1 MAVVEYADAIKTVS
15 GALTKINKKSP
26 HAKDQKMVLG
36 THRKAATSNPNCSRI
51 YLRGLSSVSYPV
63 SQTEDA
69 INARLRFAAVS
80 AAVKARRKDLS
91 HMAQDLQAFNAQK
104 DSPNGKKTMTA
115 YLWMICGDIYDQ
127 AHNG

>member
-1 MAVVEYADAIKTVS
+1 
-15 GALTKINKKSP
+15 
-26 HAKDQKMVLG
+26 MVLG

-69 INARLRFAAVS
+69 INARLRFGAVS

-91 HMAQDLQAFNAQK
+91 HMATDLAAFNAQK
-104 DSPNGKKTMTA
+104 DSPTGKKTMTA
-115 YLWMICGDIYDQ
+115 YLWKVCGDAYDAQ
-127 AHNG
+127 QG

>member
-69 INARLRFAAVS
+69 INARLRFGAVS

-91 HMAQDLQAFNAQK
+91 HMATDLQAFNAQK
-104 DSPNGKKTMTA
+104 DSPTGKKTMTA
-115 YLWMICGDIYDQ
+115 YLWYVCGQAYDAQ
-127 AHNG
+127 QG